1 MFRIADGVE
10 DSHQREQI
18 VKMSEK
24 EIRSSDFIR
33 AITLSKMYT
42 KVCEV
47 ASAAN
52 LPKLLLLSTV
62 VAMVDYLAE
71 PSIEMLLDRLIE
83 LV

>member
-1 MFRIADGVE
+1 
-10 DSHQREQI
+10 
-18 VKMSEK
+18 
-24 EIRSSDFIR
+24 
-33 AITLSKMYT
+33 MYT

-47 ASAAN
+47 ASPAN
-52 LPKLLLLSTV
+52 LPKLLLLSTI